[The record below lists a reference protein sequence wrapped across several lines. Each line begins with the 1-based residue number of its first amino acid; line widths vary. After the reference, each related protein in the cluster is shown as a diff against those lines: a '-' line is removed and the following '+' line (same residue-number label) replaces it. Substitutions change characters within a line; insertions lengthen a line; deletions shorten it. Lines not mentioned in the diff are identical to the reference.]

1 MDIFVNKARKGESA
15 PPKPHHLL
23 PATARSHRT
32 TSRSHLTWLPAA
44 TRPGMAN
51 GWLRE
56 MPAFLVERLE
66 RLSSHRRTRSK
77 GVRRRNCYLNLF
89 YP

>member
-1 MDIFVNKARKGESA
+1 
-15 PPKPHHLL
+15 
-23 PATARSHRT
+23 
-32 TSRSHLTWLPAA
+32 
-44 TRPGMAN
+44 MAN